1 MNNFKRIV
9 FGCLLAA
16 ASLNVM
22 ALPFITGQMDMG
34 GAAYVNDATGARVT
48 DASLA
53 TAVDFNSDEFRVL
66 YADGDF
72 AGALFALGSIQDL
85 TFDPFAGP
93 IANFWTVGGF
103 SFELTGV
110 TRGTTNDPENV
121 LILDGTGIISAAGY
135 ADTAASWSFAA
146 NTTGNALFA
155 WQATNLAQAV
165 PEPGVLGLMLLGL
178 IAVGLRRR
186 IK

>member
-1 MNNFKRIV
+1 MNNFKQIV

-16 ASLNVM
+16 ASFNVM
-22 ALPFITGQMDMG
+22 ALPFIAGQMDMG
-34 GAAYVNDATGARVT
+34 GAAYLNDATGARVT
-48 DASLA
+48 DASLG
-53 TAVDFNSDEFRVL
+53 TAVDFISDEFRVL

-72 AGALFALGSIQDL
+72 AGELFALGSIQDL
-85 TFDPFAGP
+85 SFDPFVGP

-110 TRGTTNDPENV
+110 TRVANNDPQNV
-121 LILDGTGIISAAGY
+121 LFLDGTGIISAAGF
-135 ADTAASWSFAA
+135 ADTAASWSFSS

-165 PEPGVLGLMLLGL
+165 PEPGVLALMLLGL
-178 IAVGLRRR
+178 TAVGLRRR